1 MCELIFVNNNIGWA
15 FANILA
21 GWLNIKFSIRKKV
34 NKNFQLSNDYFW
46 SRCLFFFNGLSWLH
60 SQKQNFY
67 QDGRDKNKEKK
78 YIYKEKIRKK
88 GPRDKNNKAAAT
100 R

>member
-1 MCELIFVNNNIGWA
+1 MCELIFVNNNIGWV

-46 SRCLFFFNGLSWLH
+46 SKYLFFFNGLSWLH

-67 QDGRDKNKEKK
+67 QGGREKNKEKK
-78 YIYKEKIRKK
+78 KMIKKKIRKK
-88 GPRDKNNKAAAT
+88 GPRDKNKKAAAT
-100 R
+100 P